1 MGNRDDAS
9 AFTVLR
15 SVARTELGL
24 TIKQA
29 HNDTSAFFVL
39 TILVNM
45 CDADELGVV

>member
-1 MGNRDDAS
+1 MGNGDDAS

-15 SVARTELGL
+15 SVARTGL
-24 TIKQA
+24 AIKQA
-29 HNDTSAFFVL
+29 HTDTSAFFVL

>member
-1 MGNRDDAS
+1 MK
-9 AFTVLR
+9 TVT
-15 SVARTELGL
+15 RTELGL
-24 TIKQA
+24 ATKQA